1 MDPIEQ
7 SVLEKAIVVT
17 SALALEWSHFKVLGQ
32 SFYVIGNA
40 VSVRLSCTLTGIISQ
55 RDNLC
60 DFLYAS
66 QYDRT
71 SKMGLLCTTGRKFF
85 KSWPLMRGE
94 AKMKSL
100 KVYQY
105 SP

>member
-1 MDPIEQ
+1 M
-7 SVLEKAIVVT
+7 LEKAIVVT
-17 SALALEWSHFKVLGQ
+17 SALVLEWSHFKVLGQ

-40 VSVRLSCTLTGIISQ
+40 VSGRLSCTWTGIISQ

-85 KSWPLMRGE
+85 KLATNEG
-94 AKMKSL
+94 KL
-100 KVYQY
+100 K
-105 SP
+105 